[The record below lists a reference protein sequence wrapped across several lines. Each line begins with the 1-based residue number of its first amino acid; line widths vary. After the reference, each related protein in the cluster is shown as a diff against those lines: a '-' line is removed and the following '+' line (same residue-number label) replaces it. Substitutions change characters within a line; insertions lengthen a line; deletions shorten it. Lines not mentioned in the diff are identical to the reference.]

1 MSKETYSHSN
11 CTTVEDNAEDL
22 TTAYMLGVHDGRK
35 AAQAKLNHQNNDN
48 MSYTPPQYDASFAS
62 NLQNENQR
70 LECENTELKKENAEL
85 KRTLS
90 DIMYTL
96 STIMDYQQ
104 PSK

>member
-11 CTTVEDNAEDL
+11 RPTVEDNAEDL

-35 AAQAKLNHQNNDN
+35 AAQEAKLNHQTNDN
-48 MSYTPPQYDASFAS
+48 MNNDLLTKTNSSHEIS
-62 NLQNENQR
+62 ELKK
-70 LECENTELKKENAEL
+70 ENTELKKENTEL

>member
-1 MSKETYSHSN
+1 M
-11 CTTVEDNAEDL
+11 EDL
-22 TTAYMLGVHDGRK
+22 TTAYMLGRHDGRK
-35 AAQAKLNHQNNDN
+35 AAQEAKLNHQTNDN
-48 MSYTPPQYDASFAS
+48 MNNDLLTKTNSSHEIS
-62 NLQNENQR
+62 
-70 LECENTELKKENAEL
+70 ELKKENAEL